1 MATKPSK
8 KIKTPSIT
16 DRLCALSA
24 EARNQPLP
32 KFNQDDLMLIL
43 ETMRQLVSTT
53 DDLCD
58 ISNGNM
64 VIDHLCSGRLSKTD
78 KLFAL
83 LACGVG
89 Q

>member
-1 MATKPSK
+1 MALKPSK

-32 KFNQDDLMLIL
+32 KFNPDDLMLIL
-43 ETMRQLVSTT
+43 ETMRMLVATST
-53 DDLCD
+53 DVCD
-58 ISNGNM
+58 QNNANL
-64 VIDHLCSGRLSKTD
+64 VIDHLVSGRLTKTD

-83 LACGVG
+83 LACGVD

>member
-24 EARNQPLP
+24 EDRDQPLP
-32 KFNQDDLMLIL
+32 KLSPNDTLLVL